1 VDALGINVPGVLA
14 QLINFFILLVL
25 LRLLLYGPV
34 MRMLDERARRV
45 RESMET
51 AEASK
56 EQAAETEREVRGR
69 LEEARTEGQTLVGQG
84 QEIANR
90 IQEEARQAARQETEA
105 LLSRARREI
114 ELERDS
120 AIAELRK
127 EFADLSISAAEK
139 VIGQSL
145 DRRAH
150 QRLIDEV
157 LAESSFKES

>member
-1 VDALGINVPGVLA
+1 VDALGINVPGVVA

-56 EQAAETEREVRGR
+56 EKAAETERQVQAR
-69 LEEARTEGQTLVGQG
+69 LEEARADGQALVGQA

-90 IQEEARQAARQETEA
+90 IQEEARQAARREGEA
-105 LLSRARREI
+105 LLARARREI

-120 AIAELRK
+120 AIAELRR
-127 EFADLSISAAEK
+127 EFGDLTVSAAEK

-145 DRRAH
+145 DRQAH

-157 LAESSFKES
+157 LAESSFRES

>member
-1 VDALGINVPGVLA
+1 VDALGINVPGVVA

-69 LEEARTEGQTLVGQG
+69 LEEARTEGQALVGQG

-157 LAESSFKES
+157 LAESSFRES

>member
-1 VDALGINVPGVLA
+1 MDALGINVPGVVA

-45 RESMET
+45 REGMEA

-56 EQAAETEREVRGR
+56 EKATETERDVQAR
-69 LEEARTEGQTLVGQG
+69 LDEARTEGQALVGQA

-90 IQEEARQAARQETEA
+90 IQEEARQAARQEGEA
-105 LLSRARREI
+105 LLARARKEI

-127 EFADLSISAAEK
+127 EFGDLTVSAAEK

-145 DRRAH
+145 DRQAH

-157 LAESSFKES
+157 LAESSFRES

>member
-1 VDALGINVPGVLA
+1 VDALGINVPGVVA

-25 LRLLLYGPV
+25 LRLFLYGPV
-34 MRMLDERARRV
+34 MRMLDERSRRV
-45 RESMET
+45 REGMEA

-56 EQAAETEREVRGR
+56 EKAAETERGVRGR
-69 LEEARTEGQTLVGQG
+69 LDEARAEGQTLVGQA
-84 QEIANR
+84 QETANR

-105 LLSRARREI
+105 LLARARREI

-127 EFADLSISAAEK
+127 EFGDLTISAAEK

>member
-1 VDALGINVPGVLA
+1 MDALGINVPGVLA

-45 RESMET
+45 REGMEA

-56 EQAAETEREVRGR
+56 EKAAETERDVQAR
-69 LEEARTEGQTLVGQG
+69 LEEARAEGQALVGQA

-90 IQEEARQAARQETEA
+90 LQEEARQAARREGEA
-105 LLSRARREI
+105 LLTRARKEI

-127 EFADLSISAAEK
+127 EFGDLTVSAAEK

-145 DRRAH
+145 DKQAH

-157 LAESSFKES
+157 LAESSFRES

>member
-34 MRMLDERARRV
+34 MRMMDERARRV
-45 RESMET
+45 REGMEA

-56 EQAAETEREVRGR
+56 EKAAETEREVQGR
-69 LEEARTEGQTLVGQG
+69 LEEARAEGQALVGQA

-90 IQEEARQAARQETEA
+90 MQEEGRQAARQEGET
-105 LLSRARREI
+105 LLARARKEI

-127 EFADLSISAAEK
+127 EFGDLTVSAAEK

-157 LAESSFKES
+157 LAESSFRES